1 MSLIVKTAIG
11 LCLAPIVGGM
21 VGLLIYITYEN
32 ITNPGSFL
40 GGGFFETL
48 RFSLMAGAMYGGLL
62 GGIPSLLVGW
72 PLHLA
77 MQRAGWKQWWAYAG
91 LGVVLAL
98 IAGFGIGPVFGLEL
112 MYFGGA
118 IVLMLLMS
126 GAIGGLIFWLIR
138 RPDRDAVTAP
148 SPPAHPPR

>member
-1 MSLIVKTAIG
+1 MPLIVKTAIG

-21 VGLLIYITYEN
+21 AGLLIYMSYES
-32 ITNPGSFL
+32 IANPGSFL
-40 GGGFFETL
+40 AGGVVETL
-48 RFSLMAGAMYGGLL
+48 RFSVMAGAMYGGLL

-77 MQRAGWKQWWAYAG
+77 MQRAGWKRWWAYVG
-91 LGVVLAL
+91 LGLLLAL

-118 IVLMLLMS
+118 IVLMLLIS
-126 GAIGGLIFWLIR
+126 GAIGGLVFWLVR
-138 RPDRDAVTAP
+138 RPDRDAAIAP
-148 SPPAHPPR
+148 PPSAHPPR